1 MAGFPVFILSDFGTH
16 DTYAA
21 QMRSAILSFAG
32 YDTPVVDLTHQ
43 VPRGNVTS
51 GAFHLRAC
59 LPFLPPG
66 SVTLAVVDPGVGTER
81 RGLAALW
88 RERLV
93 VCPDNGLISFLTPH
107 LALFQ
112 LPPPD
117 PAASST
123 FHGRDWFAPCAARL
137 SVDPGWTDSLQPLED
152 PVLLRFPGSLSGD
165 GSISATVIHVDGFGN
180 SVLSIESSR
189 EIPAGELTLKWS
201 GGSRPLMRVTCY
213 QEAQRDKAA
222 ILRGSQGFWEIA
234 FQGGSAGDLLG
245 LTSGEGIEILLE
257 REDR

>member
-1 MAGFPVFILSDFGTH
+1 MAGFPVFLLSDFGTH

-32 YDTPVVDLTHQ
+32 YDTPLADLTHH
-43 VPRGNVTS
+43 VPRGSVLE

-93 VCPDNGLISFLTPH
+93 VCPDNGLISFLPPPVP
-107 LALFQ
+107 LFQ
-112 LPPPD
+112 LPPPE
-117 PAASST
+117 PSSSST

-137 SVDPGWTDSLQPLED
+137 SVDPGWIDSMKPLED
-152 PVLLRFPGSLSGD
+152 PVLLRFPESLSGE
-165 GSISATVIHVDGFGN
+165 GSISAAVIHVDSFGN
-180 SVLSIESSR
+180 AILSIESTR
-189 EIPAGELTLKWS
+189 EIPSGDMTIRWR
-201 GGSRPLMRVTCY
+201 GGSRPLVRVDCY
-213 QEAQRDKAA
+213 QEAQPDEAA

-234 FQGGSAGDLLG
+234 FRGGSAGEILG
-245 LTSGEGIEILLE
+245 LKAGEQIEMILE
-257 REDR
+257 G